1 MVNSIKTFEEINTL
15 RNWFKCHNDKSYDFH
30 LLYFDLGINTCYT
43 IDELQNLK
51 WSELLNNDGTVVDS
65 ITIYCQIIQSEH
77 IIRKYIWNICL
88 L

>member
-1 MVNSIKTFEEINTL
+1 MVNSIKTLEEINTL

-51 WSELLNNDGTVVDS
+51 WSIFKQYTFVFMGKG
-65 ITIYCQIIQSEH
+65 IQYFGIYCTVD
-77 IIRKYIWNICL
+77 
-88 L
+88 

>member
-1 MVNSIKTFEEINTL
+1 MVNSIKTLEEINTL

-51 WSELLNNDGTVVDS
+51 WYELLNNDGTVVDS
-65 ITIYCQIIQSEH
+65 IMDISSLLIITARNQLLH
-77 IIRKYIWNICL
+77 IV
-88 L
+88 